1 MGGGPF
7 SRAFRG
13 PGRRLTVRVAARCSE
28 DCARPFEEPL
38 PLPLSL
44 PDRRESDSFLRGI
57 GALLALVKSET
68 TEVSLFYFHRVTR
81 KCSCYGI
88 QTRPITVQQQDKQM
102 VLTMHYLTTFSGGT
116 CSFQWL
122 TAHGNGNH
130 G

>member
-57 GALLALVKSET
+57 GALLALIKSET
-68 TEVSLFYFHRVTR
+68 TEVSLFYFPQSNKKVFVLRNST
-81 KCSCYGI
+81 
-88 QTRPITVQQQDKQM
+88 TRPITVQQQDKQM
-102 VLTMHYLTTFSGGT
+102 VLTMHYLTTFSGG
-116 CSFQWL
+116 L
-122 TAHGNGNH
+122 
-130 G
+130 